1 MKKVHLILLAL
12 VLVGCMEDSWWEPR
26 TIITYAESGQALGRY
41 QFTYDE
47 RGNKFTETG
56 DLWDEATG
64 TWQRN
69 YRISYSYDIYGL
81 RTGALNE
88 KRDSLSGKWQ
98 AQSRIICQYA
108 TETSLL
114 EKETH
119 QIFTEDTA
127 LWEDA
132 FKDHYIR
139 DDQGRLLYIVREKWN
154 NGEIERDFTLRGK
167 FVLRAH
173 LATGVEGWE
182 NFIRDS
188 FAYDQEGTLLGGK
201 IDTWDQPSQQWTP
214 VFRYEYLYD
223 KEGNATGEKEE
234 KWDEASGTWSE
245 IGRYAY
251 TYDKHDNTVE
261 SQYIPSDKHPRAGHY
276 LVFYY
281 NKMKSSV
288 GYYLGDTG
296 TFPGVR
302 GTAEYF
308 RQKR

>member
-1 MKKVHLILLAL
+1 
-12 VLVGCMEDSWWEPR
+12 MEDSWWEPR
-26 TIITYAESGQALGRY
+26 TIITYAESGQALTLPVHLRRTGK
-41 QFTYDE
+41 QI
-47 RGNKFTETG
+47 TETG

-88 KRDSLSGKWQ
+88 KGTACPENGKR
-98 AQSRIICQYA
+98 SRIICQYA

-173 LATGVEGWE
+173 LATGVAGWE

-234 KWDEASGTWSE
+234 NGMRLLAPGQKSGGMPILTTNMTIPWNHSTSLRQTST
-245 IGRYAY
+245 GRALPGFLL
-251 TYDKHDNTVE
+251 
-261 SQYIPSDKHPRAGHY
+261 QQ
-276 LVFYY
+276 
-281 NKMKSSV
+281 MKSSV

-302 GTAEYF
+302 GTANISD
-308 RQKR
+308 KRDEPTSFLDLP